1 MGDGVWHSAR
11 SLLGKRLSIP
21 NVRQRRQ
28 TANHLR
34 EMRLKL
40 HQARS
45 QCRMMSRNV
54 QEMISVHDARG
65 VFVWCSEACRAM
77 LGYEPAELV
86 GRSAYEFFHPDD
98 LERVA
103 ETHVRITDQAD
114 TDVVTYRFRRKDG
127 GYAWLESASQG
138 LRDHPTERPRKIMA
152 VSRDLSEQAAGVE
165 QSARGHEVFQ
175 RVVEML
181 EQGVWAVDADFN
193 TTYVSP
199 SMARMLGQEAV
210 EIVGRG
216 VFDFIDPHDKD
227 QARRNIQRRRKGVT
241 EPLEFHLTRRDGK
254 GLWVAVRVS
263 TLLDEQGR
271 CTGGVAILTDIT
283 ASKTAASHAA

>member
-1 MGDGVWHSAR
+1 MRTLLG
-11 SLLGKRLSIP
+11 SLLSSPG
-21 NVRQRRQ
+21 VRQRRR
-28 TANHLR
+28 TADRLR

-40 HQARS
+40 DQVRR
-45 QCRMMSRNV
+45 QCRMMTRSV
-54 QEMISVHDARG
+54 QEMVSVHDARG
-65 VFVWCSEACRAM
+65 VFVWCSEASRPI
-77 LGYEPAELV
+77 LGYEPSELI
-86 GRSAYEFFHPDD
+86 GRSAYEFFHPED
-98 LERVA
+98 LSRIA
-103 ETHVRITDQAD
+103 ESHVRVTDL
-114 TDVVTYRFRRKDG
+114 TDVSVVTYRFRRKDG
-127 GYAWLESASQG
+127 GYAWLETASQG

-199 SMARMLGQEAV
+199 SMARMLGLEAV
-210 EIVGRG
+210 AIVGRS

-241 EPLEFHLTRRDGK
+241 EPLEFHLTRRDGR

-263 TLLDEQGR
+263 SLLDEQGR
-271 CTGGVAILTDIT
+271 CVGGVAILTDIT